1 MKKNIIVFFTLIFF
15 ASGCDSG
22 QKVTFIDESV
32 QDEDVEIMNDEEM
45 VDDEQ
50 MLEFVEIKMQKVSGD
65 LSQKAV
71 VDVEE
76 FKVERNLNHV
86 DTSFFI
92 HMNDLE
98 IIAKKLRNEILEK
111 GCHDCSEDENY
122 LFAVT
127 SKNDE
132 CCVYDEQVIN
142 EIAKYLLIPV
152 NSMLWPF
159 APQDEPHNVGHTS
172 VNIQH
177 YTNKY
182 EEAYFHHGVDIIKN
196 EPEKIFN
203 MYDGRVEKIGYYRTE
218 EVGESKYYFEVV
230 VQTVNGLKFE
240 FHHTDPESVPDAVY
254 ELEGTDKVLKAGEET
269 GKIVFWPTPDSFSG
283 KLFHHIHFNVIT
295 ESGIKLNPL
304 IMMTPQKDDTAP
316 EIEEIYLTDPDRT
329 KTLSTENIS
338 ENFHVVIKV
347 SDLADNEIWPNPPRY
362 SMVEIKNS
370 DDETIFEHSGY
381 DFIAMMSENI
391 NEFVCD
397 YYLCEIGET
406 VFSKGNYS
414 QREFHV
420 VVTAFDKT
428 GNITDAI
435 EKELFE
441 NGDYSIKATSCD
453 EVGNCSEKS
462 IDISFGGDE

>member
-1 MKKNIIVFFTLIFF
+1 MKKITTLFLAALFFFS
-15 ASGCDSG
+15 ACDIE
-22 QKVTFIDESV
+22 KRAVTIDESV
-32 QDEDVEIMNDEEM
+32 QDEDVETMSDEEKI
-45 VDDEQ
+45 DDEQ
-50 MLEFVEIKMQKVSGD
+50 QIEFIEITMQKVSGD
-65 LSQKAV
+65 LIQKAV
-71 VDVEE
+71 VDVSEL
-76 FKVERNLNHV
+76 KVERNLNHV

-92 HMNDLE
+92 HINDFE
-98 IIAKKLRNEILEK
+98 IIAKKLRDEILEK

-132 CCVYDEQVIN
+132 CCVSDEQVIN

-177 YTNKY
+177 YTANYKD
-182 EEAYFHHGVDIIKN
+182 AYFHHGIDVIKDQ
-196 EPEKIFN
+196 PEKIFN
-203 MYDGRVEKIGYYRTE
+203 PYDGRVTKVGYYRTE

-240 FHHTDPESVPDAVY
+240 FHHTDPESVPEKIY
-254 ELEGTDKVLKAGEET
+254 ELAGTDNVVKAGENT
-269 GKIVFWPTPDSFSG
+269 GKIVFWPTPDSYSG
-283 KLFHHIHFNVIT
+283 NLFHHIHLNIIAQN
-295 ESGIKLNPL
+295 GIKLNPL

-316 EIEEIYLTDPDRT
+316 EIEEIYLADPDRT

-338 ENFHVVIKV
+338 EDFHVVIKV
-347 SDLADNEIWPNPPRY
+347 RDLADDKIWPNPPRF
-362 SMVEIKNS
+362 SKIEILDSENGVV
-370 DDETIFEHSGY
+370 FEHSGY

-397 YYLCEIGET
+397 YYLCEIGDT
-406 VFSKGNYS
+406 GFSKGSYS
-414 QREFHV
+414 EREFHI

-428 GNITDAI
+428 GNKSDAV

-441 NGDYSIKATSCD
+441 NGEYSIRATSCD
-453 EVGNCSEKS
+453 EAGSCGEKTVN
-462 IDISFGGDE
+462 ISFGGEE

>member
-1 MKKNIIVFFTLIFF
+1 MKNIITLFLSTLFFFS
-15 ASGCDSG
+15 ACDIEKRSIA
-22 QKVTFIDESV
+22 IDESV

-50 MLEFVEIKMQKVSGD
+50 MLEFVEITMQKVSGN

-71 VDVEE
+71 VDVKE

-92 HMNDLE
+92 HINDFE
-98 IIAKKLRNEILEK
+98 IIAKKLRNEIFEK

-132 CCVYDEQVIN
+132 CCVSDEQVIN

-159 APQDEPHNVGHTS
+159 APQDEPHDVGHTS

-177 YTNKY
+177 YTQKY

-230 VQTVNGLKFE
+230 LQTVNGLKFE
-240 FHHTDPESVPDAVY
+240 FHHTDPESVPDGIY
-254 ELEGTDKVLKAGEET
+254 EIEGTDIILEAGANT
-269 GKIVFWPTPDSFSG
+269 GKIVFWPTPDSYSG

-295 ESGIKLNPL
+295 QKGIKLNPL
-304 IMMTPQKDDTAP
+304 IMMIPQRD
-316 EIEEIYLTDPDRT
+316 EISPKIDEIYLINSERT
-329 KTLSTENIS
+329 KTLTNSGIDED
-338 ENFHVVIKV
+338 FHVVIKV
-347 SDLADNEIWPNPPRY
+347 SDLADNEIWPNPPRF
-362 SMVEIKNS
+362 SKIEILNS
-370 DDETIFEHSGY
+370 ENEVVFEHSGY

-397 YYLCEIGET
+397 YYLCEIGESAY
-406 VFSKGNYS
+406 SKGNYS
-414 QREFHV
+414 ERDFHI

-428 GNITDAI
+428 GNIADAI
-435 EKELFE
+435 EKDLFE
-441 NGDYSIKATSCD
+441 SGEYSIKATSCD
-453 EVGNCSEKS
+453 EVGNCGEKS
-462 IDISFGGDE
+462 IDISF